1 MTIEITLPTF
11 HPGQVKIYRS
21 RTKRN
26 AVRCGRRFGKTK
38 MMVTL
43 GGNGAIKGRKVG
55 IFTPEH
61 KQLFEPYY
69 ELLSIMQPIRAQA
82 SKNDGIIRLTTGGLI
97 DFWHLND
104 NELAGRGRE
113 YDLILVDEAAF
124 TKNSQMMRT
133 WETAIMPTMATRPNA
148 EVWLYSTPNGND
160 PENFFYKACREEGL
174 GFTEFWAPSSDNP
187 AVSEAFLAG
196 ERLKK
201 SPLAFAQ
208 EYEAQFVDWSGVAF
222 FAEDKMLLDGQP
234 LDTPTHCDYVFA
246 VLDTALKDGKQH
258 DGTAVT
264 IWAYDRFQPAHPLML
279 LDWDTVQIEGATL
292 EHWLPSVFQRL
303 EQAAQQ
309 CGARQGSAGAFIED
323 KASGIVLLQQAANRG
338 WPAQPLPS
346 TLTALGKDE
355 RALSVSGYAYQGLMK
370 MTRGAFE
377 KVTEFKGTSRN
388 HFLAQVC
395 GFRLGAKRDAQDDL
409 LDCAT
414 YAMAIALGN
423 SDGF

>member
-1 MTIEITLPTF
+1 MAIEITLPTF
-11 HPGQVKIYRS
+11 HAGQIKIYQN

-26 AVRCGRRFGKTK
+26 SVRCGRRFGKTK

-43 GGNGAIKGRKVG
+43 GGDASIKGRKVG

-69 ELLSIMQPIRAQA
+69 ELLSILQPIKTQA
-82 SKNDGIIRLTTGGLI
+82 SKNDGIIRVSTGGLI

-113 YDLILVDEAAF
+113 YDLVLLDEAAF
-124 TKNSQMMRT
+124 TKNAQMMRT

-148 EVWLYSTPNGND
+148 EVWLFSTPNGND
-160 PENFFYKACREEGL
+160 PENFFYKACREPDL
-174 GFTEFWAPSSDNP
+174 GFKEFWAPSSENP
-187 AVSEAFLAG
+187 AVSEQFLAE
-196 ERLKK
+196 ERIKK
-201 SPLAFAQ
+201 SPLAFSQ
-208 EYEAQFVDWSGVAF
+208 EYDAEFVDWSGVAF
-222 FAEDKMLLDGQP
+222 FAEDKMLLDGRP
-234 LDTPTHCDYVFA
+234 LDMPDRVDYVFA
-246 VLDTALKDGKQH
+246 VIDTALKDGKQH

-264 IWAYDRFQPAHPLML
+264 IWAYSKFRPAYPLLL
-279 LDWDTVQIEGATL
+279 LDWDCVQIEGAIL
-292 EHWLPSVFQRL
+292 EHWLPTIFQRL
-303 EQAAQQ
+303 EELAKQ
-309 CGARQGSAGAFIED
+309 CGARYGSAGAYIED

-338 WPAQPLPS
+338 WPAQPLPGA
-346 TLTALGKDE
+346 LTALGKDE

-370 MTRGAFE
+370 ITRPAFE
-377 KVTEFKGTSRN
+377 KTTDYKGVHRN

-395 GFRLGAKRDAQDDL
+395 GFRLGSKRDAQDDL

-414 YAMAIALGN
+414 YSMAIALGN